1 MASQAHLV
9 FYVRLDG
16 ERNKAKKWTTLMKSP
31 GVTPVN
37 SWWGCAVRSPNP
49 WPYFKRKNVIFHTRF
64 QTWPL
69 GRDYVIN
76 MASIRTQKS
85 SSNAFRVRVFL
96 FPSYSFGFETIN
108 TFIRSRSSLENHTRF
123 QTKMA
128 KVYTSF
134 QTKKAQ
140 KSKPLGR
147 HIPIWLI

>member
-1 MASQAHLV
+1 
-9 FYVRLDG
+9 
-16 ERNKAKKWTTLMKSP
+16 MKSP
-31 GVTPVN
+31 DVTPGN
-37 SWWGCAVRSPNP
+37 SWSGCVVRSPNP
-49 WPYFKRKNVIFHTRF
+49 WPYFRPKNVIFYTRF

-76 MASIRTQKS
+76 MASNTFRT
-85 SSNAFRVRVFL
+85 RVFL
-96 FPSYSFGFETIN
+96 FPSYSFGIGTIN

-140 KSKPLGR
+140 KSNPLGR